1 MERKSQAELREKA
14 NRLPLSPGVYIMHG
28 AGDKVIY
35 VGKSKALKNRVSQY
49 FTDSEKNIK
58 TLKMVSSVYDFDYML
73 TDTEIEALV
82 LENKL
87 IKLYQP
93 KYNILL
99 KDAKSYPYIKVTVNE
114 EYPRILITRS
124 RASDGAKY
132 FGPYSGNYAAW
143 NILRTV
149 QKTFLLPTC
158 KLSFPK
164 DIGKS
169 RPCLYSQIGQCCA
182 PCTGE
187 LSSEEYRERF
197 PEILSF
203 LRGSYREVKESLT
216 GKMLYA
222 SDHLQF
228 EAAALYRDRLKA
240 LEFLWQKQKV
250 VGSPDAEYDVIS
262 LYTDDTCSCLAI
274 YYVRGGAVVDSDN
287 FIFTA
292 ERIVDDSSVIS
303 FLCDGYSRRE
313 YIPRTVLLGFDPG
326 EDQLSVFAQ
335 YLSNLASAKIA
346 VRIPQRG
353 DLKQLCEMVQEN
365 AALHARQ
372 YLADAEKDDET
383 LMKLASLL
391 SLEVVPES
399 IESIDISN
407 YGDENIT
414 AGIISVKNGKFDK
427 KGYRTYKIRST
438 QSQDDYL
445 SMREALTRRV
455 AHAKEQPL
463 PDLFLLD
470 GGKGHVNTVREL
482 FTELKVD
489 VPVFGM
495 VKDDFHKTRAITDGE
510 NEISIAREQS
520 VFMFVYKI
528 QEEVHRYTIGRMRK
542 SKEKTMKRSSLQDI
556 PGIGAKKAAILLS
569 AFGTV
574 GKLKQATA
582 TEIGAVKGLSQKD
595 GENVY
600 KHFHEKEQKE

>member
-1 MERKSQAELREKA
+1 M
-14 NRLPLSPGVYIMHG
+14 SPGVYIMHG

-35 VGKSKALKNRVSQY
+35 VGKSKVLKSRVSQY
-49 FTDSEKNIK
+49 FSDSEKNIK
-58 TLKMVSSVYDFDYML
+58 TDKMVSSVWDFEYML

-114 EYPRILITRS
+114 EYPKILITRS

-143 NILRTV
+143 NILHTV
-149 QKTFLLPTC
+149 QKAFLLPTC
-158 KLSFPK
+158 KRVFPR
-164 DIGKS
+164 DIGKE

-187 LSSEEYRERF
+187 LSAEDFRERF

-203 LRGSYREVKESLT
+203 LRGSYKDVREALT
-216 GKMLYA
+216 EKMLYA
-222 SDHLQF
+222 SENLQF
-228 EAAALYRDRLKA
+228 EAAALYRDRLKS
-240 LEFLWQKQKV
+240 LENLWQKQKV
-250 VGSPDAEYDVIS
+250 VGSPDAEYDVIA
-262 LYTDDTCSCLAI
+262 LHTGDACSCLAI

-292 ERIVDDSSVIS
+292 EQIVDESSIVS
-303 FLCDGYSRRE
+303 FLCDMYARRE
-313 YIPRTVLLGFDPG
+313 YIPRTLLIGFEVG
-326 EDQLSVFAQ
+326 EDQVGILETMLTS
-335 YLSNLASAKIA
+335 LAGAKVS

-353 DLKQLCEMVQEN
+353 ELRHLCDMVQEN

-372 YLADAEKDDET
+372 YLADAEKDNET
-383 LMKLASLL
+383 LIKLASML
-391 SLEVVPES
+391 SLEVVPEH

-427 KGYRTYKIRST
+427 KGYRTYKIRTT
-438 QSQDDYL
+438 QSQDDYT
-445 SMREALTRRV
+445 SMREALTRRI
-455 AHAKEQPL
+455 AHADEQPL

-470 GGKGHVNTVREL
+470 GGKGHVGVVKEL
-482 FTELKVD
+482 LSELKVD

-495 VKDDFHKTRAITDGE
+495 VKDEFHKTRAITDGE
-510 NEISIAREQS
+510 SEISIAREQS
-520 VFMFVYKI
+520 VFVFVYKI

-542 SKEKTMKRSSLQDI
+542 AKEKTMRRSTLQDI
-556 PGIGAKKAAILLS
+556 DGIGAKKAAILL
-569 AFGTV
+569 AHFGTI
-574 GKLKQATA
+574 GKIKQASAEEIASVKGISKADGESVYRHYHGGEDAKA
-582 TEIGAVKGLSQKD
+582 TEDSDVT
-595 GENVY
+595 
-600 KHFHEKEQKE
+600 